1 MSKIKIFGLGGLNEI
16 GKNMYVIEVDQ
27 DIFVFDAGLKYAD
40 DKMLGVDYIIPNYDY
55 LKENKDKI
63 QGIFITHGH
72 DQQTGAIVDILN
84 DIPNLKIYGTKFTL
98 EMLKEEFTSEGLKT
112 DNLIELKPH
121 RKVNFGKNAI
131 FPISLTHAVPDT
143 VGYVLYTEDGAIFYT
158 GNFTFDPTMIGAYK
172 TDIGKLAY
180 VGKQG
185 VLCLMSES
193 LYADKKGY
201 TSPQHRTGSYMQ
213 EVLNR
218 NEGRIL
224 FNIFAEQLYR
234 IQELFNAIENNN
246 RKVVIMGKKLENIVM
261 KSIENGYIKFDKSK
275 IANIHHIND
284 NNIIAIISDEREK
297 PFSNMKRIIKGYDKF
312 IKITPTDTVVFAT
325 QVYDGME
332 KSATQMFDSIAKIGS
347 NLIILP
353 TKKYL
358 SMHASSEDLMLM
370 LDLMQPKYYLPVI
383 GEYRHQVANSKLAK
397 QIGMPEDNVLLKLNG
412 QVVTFENGK
421 LVDNNE
427 TIKVD
432 DILIDGKT
440 VGDIGEVVLKDREA
454 LADNGIVVV
463 TVTLD
468 RQTKKILAGPE
479 ILTRGF
485 IYVKDNIDII
495 KEIQNISLDVING
508 YTKENYIDFNK
519 VKIGIRDKVGKY
531 LYQATECKPMI
542 LLVMQEV

>member
-1 MSKIKIFGLGGLNEI
+1 MSKIKIFGLGGLNEV
-16 GKNMYVIEVDQ
+16 GKNMYIVEVDK

-55 LKENKDKI
+55 LKENVENIK
-63 QGIFITHGH
+63 GIFITHGH
-72 DQQTGAIVDILN
+72 AGQMGALVDILN

-98 EMLKEEFTSEGLKT
+98 ELLKEEFIEEGIKT

-121 RKVNFGKNAI
+121 RKVNFGKNSI

-143 VGYVLYTEDGAIFYT
+143 VGYVLYTVDGAIFYT
-158 GNFTFDPTMIGAYK
+158 GNFAFDPTMVGAYK

-185 VLCLMSES
+185 VLCLLCES
-193 LYADKKGY
+193 LYAEKTGY
-201 TSPQHRTGSYMQ
+201 TSPRHRTKGYMQ
-213 EVLNR
+213 EVLTR

-224 FNIFAEQLYR
+224 FNIFEAQLYR
-234 IQELFNAIENNN
+234 IQELFNAIENSN
-246 RKVVIMGKKLENIVM
+246 RKVVIMGKHLENIVL
-261 KSIENGYIKFDKSK
+261 KSIEEGYLQFDKTR
-275 IANIHHIND
+275 ILNLHHVND
-284 NNIIAIISDEREK
+284 DGIIIIISDEREK
-297 PFSNMKRIIKGYDKF
+297 PFSNMKRIIRGYDKF
-312 IKITPTDTVVFAT
+312 IKITPSDTVVFAT

-332 KSATQMFDSIAKIGS
+332 KTATHMFDSIAKIGS

-353 TKKYL
+353 TSKYL
-358 SMHASSEDLMLM
+358 SLHASSEDLMLM
-370 LDLMQPKYYLPVI
+370 LDLIKPKYYFPVI
-383 GEYRHQVANSKLAK
+383 GEYRHQVANGKLAK
-397 QIGMPEDNVLLKLNG
+397 QVGINEENILLKLNG
-412 QVVTFENGK
+412 QVVTFEDGK
-421 LVDNNE
+421 LVENSE
-427 TIKVD
+427 TVKVD

-440 VGDIGEVVLKDREA
+440 IGDIGDAVLKDREA

-468 RQTKKILAGPE
+468 KHTKKVLAGPE

-495 KEIQNISLDVING
+495 KEIQNISNEVIKEN
-508 YTKENYIDFNK
+508 TKINYIDFNK
-519 VKIGIRDKVGKY
+519 TKIGIRDKVGKY
-531 LYQATECKPMI
+531 LYQETECKPMI

>member
-1 MSKIKIFGLGGLNEI
+1 MSKIKIFGLGGLNEV
-16 GKNMYVIEVDQ
+16 GKNMYVVEVDN

-55 LKENKDKI
+55 LKENSKNVK
-63 QGIFITHGH
+63 GIFITHGH
-72 DQQTGAIVDILN
+72 AGQMGAVVDILN
-84 DIPNLKIYGTKFTL
+84 DIPDLKIYGTKFTL
-98 EMLKEEFTSEGLKT
+98 ELLKEEFIGEGLKT
-112 DNLIELKPH
+112 DNLVELKPH
-121 RKVNFGKNAI
+121 RKVNFGKNSI
-131 FPISLTHAVPDT
+131 FPISLTHAVPDA

-158 GNFTFDPTMIGAYK
+158 GNFAFDPTMVGAYK

-185 VLCLMSES
+185 VLCLLSES

-201 TSPQHRTGSYMQ
+201 TSPQHRTKGYMQ

-224 FNIFAEQLYR
+224 FNIFEAQLYR
-234 IQELFNAIENNN
+234 IQELFNAIENTE
-246 RKVVIMGKKLENIVM
+246 RKVVIMGKHLENIIIH
-261 KSIENGYIKFDKSK
+261 SLEEGYLQFDKSR
-275 IANIHHIND
+275 ILNLHHVND
-284 NNIIAIISDEREK
+284 EGIVVIISDEREK
-297 PFSNMKRIIKGYDKF
+297 PFSNMKRIMRGYDKF
-312 IKITPTDTVVFAT
+312 IKITPSDTVVFAT

-332 KSATQMFDSIAKIGS
+332 KTATQMFDSIAKIGS
-347 NLIILP
+347 NLIIFP
-353 TKKYL
+353 TSKYL
-358 SMHASSEDLMLM
+358 SLHASSEDLMLM
-370 LDLMQPKYYLPVI
+370 LDLMQPKYYFPVI

-397 QIGMPEDNVLLKLNG
+397 QIGMNEDNVLLKLNG
-412 QVVTFENGK
+412 QVVTFENGN
-421 LVDNNE
+421 LVDNGE

-432 DILIDGKT
+432 DVLIDGKT

-468 RQTKKILAGPE
+468 KQTKKVLAGPE

-495 KEIQNISLDVING
+495 KEIQNISNEVIAEN
-508 YTKENYIDFNK
+508 TKVNYIDFNK
-519 VKIGIRDKVGKY
+519 TKIGIRDRVGKY
-531 LYQATECKPMI
+531 LYQETECKPMI

>member
-72 DQQTGAIVDILN
+72 DQQTGAIVDVLN

-312 IKITPTDTVVFAT
+312 IKITPVDTVVFAT

>member
-1 MSKIKIFGLGGLNEI
+1 MSKIKIFGLGGLNEV
-16 GKNMYVIEVDQ
+16 GKNMYIVEVDR

-55 LKENKDKI
+55 LKENSERIK
-63 QGIFITHGH
+63 GIFITHGH
-72 DQQTGAIVDILN
+72 AGQMGAVVDILN
-84 DIPNLKIYGTKFTL
+84 DVPDLKIYGTKFTL
-98 EMLKEEFTSEGLKT
+98 ELLKEEFIEEELKT

-121 RKVNFGKNAI
+121 RKVNFGKNDI

-158 GNFTFDPTMIGAYK
+158 GNFAFDPTMMGSYK

-185 VLCLMSES
+185 VLCLLSES

-201 TSPQHRTGSYMQ
+201 TSPQHRTRGYMQ

-224 FNIFAEQLYR
+224 FNIFEAQLYR
-234 IQELFNAIENNN
+234 IQELFMAIENTD
-246 RKVVIMGKKLENIVM
+246 RKVVIMGKHLENIVM
-261 KSIENGYIKFDKSK
+261 NSIEEGYLQFDKTR
-275 IANIHHIND
+275 IVNIHHVND
-284 NNIIAIISDEREK
+284 DGIVVIISDEREK
-297 PFSNMKRIIKGYDKF
+297 PFSNMKRIIRGYDKF
-312 IKITPTDTVVFAT
+312 IKITPSDTVVFAT

-332 KSATQMFDSIAKIGS
+332 KTATQMFDSIAKIGS

-353 TKKYL
+353 TNKYL
-358 SMHASSEDLMLM
+358 SLHASSEDLMLM
-370 LDLMQPKYYLPVI
+370 LSLMQPKYYFPVI

-397 QIGMPEDNVLLKLNG
+397 QIGMNEENVLLKLNG
-412 QVVTFENGK
+412 QVVTFENGN
-421 LVDNNE
+421 LIDNDE
-427 TIKVD
+427 KIKVD

-440 VGDIGEVVLKDREA
+440 AGDIGEVVLKDREA

-463 TVTLD
+463 TVTMD
-468 RQTKKILAGPE
+468 KQTKKVLAGPE

-485 IYVKDNIDII
+485 IYVKDNIDVI
-495 KEIQNISLDVING
+495 KEIQNISNEVIAEN
-508 YTKENYIDFNK
+508 TKPNYIDFNK
-519 VKIGIRDKVGKY
+519 TKMGIRDKVGKY
-531 LYQATECKPMI
+531 LYQETECKPMI